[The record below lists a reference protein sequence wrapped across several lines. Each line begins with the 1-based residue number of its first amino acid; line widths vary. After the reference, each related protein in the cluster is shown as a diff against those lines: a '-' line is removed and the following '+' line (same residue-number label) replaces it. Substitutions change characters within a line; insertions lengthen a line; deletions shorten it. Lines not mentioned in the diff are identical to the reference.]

1 MCARA
6 CAAGDEHVMAKGHEL
21 PRATWVITKIGRLTK
36 KCRNPKK
43 RKVGDILFSLDV
55 CRIEEFVF
63 SCFVSSCGC
72 NSFFPLFPRLFLERG
87 ALDLICFFRVVAK
100 QLGEKREL
108 RRSCSVKG
116 ICGAESF
123 ASDEIF
129 RSDATFCLRLD
140 VCFQI

>member
-1 MCARA
+1 MF
-6 CAAGDEHVMAKGHEL
+6 VEL
-21 PRATWVITKIGRLTK
+21 R
-36 KCRNPKK
+36 
-43 RKVGDILFSLDV
+43 
-55 CRIEEFVF
+55 
-63 SCFVSSCGC
+63 
-72 NSFFPLFPRLFLERG
+72 NSFFLVLCRVADATQFSPLLPRLFLERG